1 MSIIEAIYIAIVE
14 GLTEFL
20 PVSSTGHMIITEGVL
35 GVESN
40 DFVKAFTVII
50 QFGAILSV
58 VWLYWKRFFRLNHTP
73 VPEGATPLKA
83 FLHKYDFYWKLLVAF
98 IPAGIIGFLANDFI
112 ESLLENV
119 TVVAVMLIVGGVFML
134 FCDKIFNKGTE
145 ETILTE
151 KKAFYIGLFQ
161 CIAMIP
167 GVSRSMATIVGGM
180 AQKLTRKAAAEFS
193 FFLAVPTM
201 FAATCWSVLK
211 MFIKDD
217 GGQAASLLLDNIW
230 VLVIGNVVAF
240 VVALLAIKFF
250 INFVTKYGFKA
261 FGWYRIIVGSAI
273 IILGLCGYNLEII

>member
-1 MSIIEAIYIAIVE
+1 
-14 GLTEFL
+14 
-20 PVSSTGHMIITEGVL
+20 
-35 GVESN
+35 
-40 DFVKAFTVII
+40 
-50 QFGAILSV
+50 
-58 VWLYWKRFFRLNHTP
+58 
-73 VPEGATPLKA
+73 
-83 FLHKYDFYWKLLVAF
+83 
-98 IPAGIIGFLANDFI
+98 
-112 ESLLENV
+112 
-119 TVVAVMLIVGGVFML
+119 
-134 FCDKIFNKGTE
+134 
-145 ETILTE
+145 
-151 KKAFYIGLFQ
+151 
-161 CIAMIP
+161 MIP

-230 VLVIGNVVAF
+230 VLVIGNVVAL

-250 INFVTKYGFKA
+250 INFVSKYGFKA